1 MQIVT
6 SEAVERRGLLVQ
18 FHEEDL
24 LELQQALNLFMS
36 FDLAR
41 STCVLRTEQAPE
53 WAYRL
58 DAAVVA
64 KLNDNRRFP

>member
-1 MQIVT
+1 MIVVT
-6 SEAVERRGLLVQ
+6 GEATERRGLLVQ

-24 LELQQALNLFMS
+24 RELKEALDALEHQVRLNRLPGWF
-36 FDLAR
+36 
-41 STCVLRTEQAPE
+41 PE
-53 WAYRL
+53 WARRL